1 MERYKYI
8 ATAIFALCS
17 LILVSCKKK
26 FLEIIPKQEIVAVTY
41 DDYNKLMNGS
51 NFYMLGNGNIGMW
64 QAAALMGDEVSAE
77 VYAYN
82 LPNSAYP
89 VARSLFQWDDDAF
102 PLNDPPN
109 DYSSPSKPQFMST
122 LLSNLY
128 TLNKIINEAKN
139 STGGTD
145 QQKLVLQS
153 EAQAERAF
161 TNIQLVNYFTK
172 PYNAA
177 SASADPGFP
186 IIKTADITVKTFS
199 RGTVQQSYDFIIS
212 DLTEAI
218 ASLPVQ
224 SVFQTRVSRPAAEAM
239 LGKVY
244 MSMGKYSDALTMFNK
259 TFTDMAAMKTPP
271 TLYNYNTTLAPGGS
285 FLPVDPTN
293 GPNSP
298 FTNSTDVTESLWS
311 VFTYAG
317 PYGGNQFPTD
327 FLTIPTKTINLFS
340 ANDWR
345 RMFYT
350 NLQSDRSIL
359 IPGGRLRRNNL
370 KYIRIGVELPDLLL
384 LKAEAEARTGALAGA
399 ITDVTTL
406 RMNRISPAEAAVPA
420 SAQGDAASL
429 VKFIIDERIR
439 EFAVE
444 GHHWFDMRRLSTDPM
459 FSGQPAAQH
468 MLYQDATNATI
479 FTLKPER
486 LTLRLPPAYV
496 NQNPGMVNNP

>member
-1 MERYKYI
+1 MKRYKYI
-8 ATAIFALCS
+8 TAAVFALCS
-17 LILVSCKKK
+17 IILVSCKKS
-26 FLEIIPKQEIVAVTY
+26 FLEVIPKKAIVAVTY
-41 DDYNKLMNGS
+41 DDYSKLMNGS
-51 NFYMLGNGNIGMW
+51 NFYMLGNGGIGMW

-77 VYAYN
+77 GYAYN
-82 LPNSAYP
+82 LSYSAYP
-89 VARSLFQWDDDAF
+89 ASRSLFQWDDDVF

-109 DYSSPSKPQFMST
+109 DYSSPSKPLFLSE
-122 LLSNLY
+122 LLSNMY

-139 STGGTD
+139 AKGGTD
-145 QQKLVLQS
+145 QQKLQLQS

-172 PYNAA
+172 PYNTT
-177 SASADPGFP
+177 SASTDPGFP

-212 DLTEAI
+212 DLTVAI
-218 ASLPVQ
+218 ANLPVQ
-224 SVFQTRVSRPAAEAM
+224 PVFQTRVSRPAAEAM

-244 MSMGKYSDALTMFNK
+244 MFMGKYSDALAMFNK
-259 TFTDMAAMKTPP
+259 AFTDIAAMKTPP
-271 TLYNYNTTLAPGGS
+271 TLYNYNQTLAPGGS

-298 FTNSTDVTESLWS
+298 FTNSTDIKESLWS

-350 NLQSDRSIL
+350 NLESDRSTI

-384 LKAEAEARTGALAGA
+384 LKAEAEARTGALTGA
-399 ITDVTTL
+399 IADITTL
-406 RMNRISPAEAAVPA
+406 RTNRIPPAEAAVPA
-420 SAQGDAASL
+420 SAQADATSL

-444 GHHWFDMRRLSTDPM
+444 GHHWFDMRRLSTDPI
-459 FSGQPAAQH
+459 FSRQPAAQH
-468 MLYQDATNATI
+468 LLYQDATNSTTY
-479 FTLKPER
+479 TLKPER

>member
-1 MERYKYI
+1 MKRYKNI
-8 ATAIFALCS
+8 TAVIFMLCAMT
-17 LILVSCKKK
+17 LTSCKKS
-26 FLEIIPKQEIVAVTY
+26 FLEVIPKQEIVAVTY

-51 NFYMLGNGNIGMW
+51 NFYMLGGGGIGMW

-77 VYAYN
+77 AYAYN

-89 VARSLFQWDDDAF
+89 AARSLFQWEDDVF

-109 DYSSPSKPQFMST
+109 DYSSPSKPAFLST
-122 LLSNLY
+122 FLSNMY
-128 TLNKIINEAKN
+128 TLNKIINEVKN
-139 STGGTD
+139 AQGGTD
-145 QQKLVLQS
+145 QQKLQLQS

-161 TNIQLVNYFTK
+161 TNIQLVNYFTR

-177 SASADPGFP
+177 TAATDPGFP
-186 IIKTADITVKTFS
+186 VIKTADITVKTFS

-212 DLTEAI
+212 DLTGAI
-218 ASLPVQ
+218 PNLPVQ
-224 SVFQTRVSRPAAEAM
+224 SVFQTRVSRAAAEAM

-244 MSMGKYSDALTMFNK
+244 LFMGKYSDALVQFNK
-259 TFTDMAAMKTPP
+259 AFTDMAAMKTPP
-271 TLYNYNTTLAPGGS
+271 ALYNYNQTLAPGGS
-285 FLPVDPTN
+285 FLPVDATN

-327 FLTIPTKTINLFS
+327 FLTIPAKTINLFS

-345 RMFYT
+345 KMFYT
-350 NLQSDRSIL
+350 NLESDRSTV

-384 LKAEAEARTGALAGA
+384 LKAEAEARTGELASA
-399 ITDVTTL
+399 IADVTTL
-406 RMNRISPAEAAVPA
+406 RNNRIPPAEAAVPA
-420 SAQGDAASL
+420 SAQADATSL
-429 VKFIIDERIR
+429 VKFIIEERVR

-444 GHHWFDMRRLSTDPM
+444 GHHWFDMRRLSTDPIY
-459 FSGQPAAQH
+459 SGLPAAQH
-468 MLYQDATNATI
+468 LLYQDATNSTI
-479 FTLKPER
+479 YTLKPER
-486 LTLRLPPAYV
+486 LTLRLPPAYI